1 LFLVTVMSDAE
12 TTEATQLAS
21 LLRKFGREATA
32 SDKAKCNAVIGGKRA
47 REDFRQQWADARKHI
62 KTAKGSVSSSS
73 IKTKMDTKEAIYQ
86 PFAMMVKGE
95 GGQVDLLGATKRAA
109 NIARKYEA
117 KGPPFIMYNPDS
129 EALEYMYGKKTVTDS
144 CGTSTVINETGEF
157 DVDPSTLQLAMND
170 AKRTG
175 LVDEIP
181 NECRGKIDIAMPVTP
196 QVGTSWGASSPA
208 WGSTWSSGDGD
219 RWCAS
224 TWACASEWSDSTG
237 ASAGWADSVHWSD
250 ASAFDSSRV
259 AIKEEMPDPAFAE
272 AKTEPSADDNA
283 ATTAAV
289 KTPADTSSK
298 KVVKKTSVELVF
310 SEVQMLGRRLQSSI
324 KKAMDIIQCIDTN
337 DVWAWATHDRP
348 NVFTACVRAEAIE
361 ATFKNDVF
369 MKSFEHWKR
378 TIDNDTSL
386 ANLKKH
392 LIEGIRDLEAQVTP
406 VVRMHASRNQT
417 TRVFDPD
424 EAKAKAKAKAA
435 ARKVSKAVSAV

>member
-1 LFLVTVMSDAE
+1 MSDAE
-12 TTEATQLAS
+12 TVEAKKMDS
-21 LLRKFGREATA
+21 LLRKFSRDASA
-32 SDKAKCNAVIGGKRA
+32 SDKAKCNVMIGGKRA
-47 REDFRQQWADARKHI
+47 REEFRQQWADARKHV
-62 KTAKGSVSSSS
+62 KTATGSVSSSS

-95 GGQVDLLGATKRAA
+95 GGQVDLAGAIKRAA

-129 EALEYMYGKKTVTDS
+129 EALEYMYGKKKVTDS

-157 DVDPSTLQLAMND
+157 DVDPSALQLAMDD

-175 LVDEIP
+175 LVADIP
-181 NECRGKIDIAMPVTP
+181 KECRAQFDIAMPATP
-196 QVGTSWGASSPA
+196 QVGTSWGVSSPA
-208 WGSTWSSGDGD
+208 WDSTWYSAAGD
-219 RWCAS
+219 RWDAS
-224 TWACASEWSDSTG
+224 AWACASEWSDSTD
-237 ASAGWADSVHWSD
+237 ASAGLAQSVPWSD

-259 AIKEEMPDPAFAE
+259 AVKEEIPDPALTE
-272 AKTEPSADDNA
+272 AKAEPSPDDNA
-283 ATTAAV
+283 AQKAANN
-289 KTPADTSSK
+289 TPAEKSAK
-298 KVVKKTSVELVF
+298 KGVQKTSLELMF
-310 SEVQMLGRRLQSSI
+310 SEVQMLGRRMQASI

-337 DVWAWATHDRP
+337 EVWAWAAHDRP
-348 NVFTACVRAEAIE
+348 NVSTACMRAESIE

-369 MKSFEHWKR
+369 MKSFDHWKR
-378 TIDNDTSL
+378 TVNNETSL

-435 ARKVSKAVSAV
+435 ARRVSKAVS